1 MLLVEANVEPSS
13 CVEGSS
19 DEYEDVVGGGDVV
32 VVVAL
37 SLSSRV
43 RLRLP
48 LDEAVAKAVTLLL
61 LKAAFP
67 ASPVV
72 VIYREEVVLE
82 VYIVLKS
89 DENIADA
96 RCCCCF

>member
-19 DEYEDVVGGGDVV
+19 DEYEVVVGGDVV

-72 VIYREEVVLE
+72 V
-82 VYIVLKS
+82 YIEKK
-89 DENIADA
+89 
-96 RCCCCF
+96 

>member
-19 DEYEDVVGGGDVV
+19 DEYEVVVGGDVV

-72 VIYREEVVLE
+72 IYREEVVLK

-96 RCCCCF
+96 RCCCF

>member
-1 MLLVEANVEPSS
+1 MEAVEPS
-13 CVEGSS
+13 CEGSS
-19 DEYEDVVGGGDVV
+19 DDEDVGGGGG
-32 VVVAL
+32 VVAL

-72 VIYREEVVLE
+72 IYREEVVLK

-96 RCCCCF
+96 RCYCF

>member
-1 MLLVEANVEPSS
+1 MLLEPSS

-72 VIYREEVVLE
+72 V
-82 VYIVLKS
+82 YIEKK
-89 DENIADA
+89 
-96 RCCCCF
+96 